1 MRSLCEV
8 DSLEILSS
16 YILFNLFIKIIK
28 TLLYILII

>member
-8 DSLEILSS
+8 DSLEILNS